1 MDARPLRSWSTLAAL
16 IVAGELIF
24 SLPFHV
30 PRYFRPSVLLA
41 FDLSNAELG
50 DIFAAY
56 GITAMLAYF
65 PGGLIADRLP
75 ARALMSAS
83 LAATALGGLY
93 LATFPSAR
101 GLAWLYAYWGV
112 TTILFFWAAMLRAV
126 REWGG
131 PLAQGRAFGWL
142 DGGRGLVAALAASAM
157 VALFTLLAPGD
168 DLAPAARRAA
178 LVAIILAYS
187 AATLASALWIGRA
200 LPRHTLAAEHA
211 WHPREIVPVLRLPA
225 VWLQALIVVC
235 AYCAYK
241 GLDNYALYARDA
253 LGASEAFAASM
264 AASGAYVR
272 PLAAVAAGYCADR
285 FGVRRVIICLFGAL
299 VIAYAALA
307 TLDTAWSVLI
317 YANIAISFAAVFALR
332 GVYFALTAAAR
343 VPLRATGTA
352 IGVVSVIGY
361 TPDIFFA
368 AVAGRV
374 LDRTPG
380 IGGHHDYFVLLTAI
394 AIIGCAA
401 ALAWARATSE
411 RNTRR

>member
-1 MDARPLRSWSTLAAL
+1 
-16 IVAGELIF
+16 
-24 SLPFHV
+24 
-30 PRYFRPSVLLA
+30 
-41 FDLSNAELG
+41 
-50 DIFAAY
+50 
-56 GITAMLAYF
+56 
-65 PGGLIADRLP
+65 
-75 ARALMSAS
+75 MSAA

-93 LATFPSAR
+93 LATFPCAR

-157 VALFTLLAPGD
+157 VALFVLLAPGD

-187 AATLASALWIGRA
+187 AATLASALWIWRA
-200 LPRHTLAAEHA
+200 LPRHTLAAPSA
-211 WHPREIVPVLRLPA
+211 WQLRDIVAVVRLPA

-253 LGASEAFAASM
+253 LGASEAYAASL

-285 FGVRRVIICLFGAL
+285 CGVSRVIVGLFGVL

-307 TLDTAWSVLI
+307 TLNTAWTVLL
-317 YANIAISFAAVFALR
+317 YANIVISFAAVFALR
-332 GVYFALTAAAR
+332 GVYFALTSVAR
-343 VPLRATGTA
+343 VPLFATGTA

-368 AVAGRV
+368 AVAGRL

-380 IGGHHDYFVLLTAI
+380 IGGHHDYFVLLAVI
-394 AIIGCAA
+394 AIIGCTAA
-401 ALAWARATSE
+401 FALAHATSG
-411 RNTRR
+411 RDSRP